1 MENPDFL
8 TTPFEKANCLEI
20 SRGLKNR
27 GPDPCNGGLSG
38 SLFSFWPSKAKDIK
52 LPFKYHGDGVILKKT
67 ETFSEV
73 FLFRV

>member
-1 MENPDFL
+1 MANPDFL
-8 TTPFEKANCLEI
+8 TTTFEKANCLEL

-52 LPFKYHGDGVILKKT
+52 LPFKYSDGVILKKI
-67 ETFSEV
+67 EPFSEV

>member
-8 TTPFEKANCLEI
+8 TTTFEKANCLEL

-27 GPDPCNGGLSG
+27 GPDPCNGGLSC
-38 SLFSFWPSKAKDIK
+38 SLFSSWPSKAKDIK
-52 LPFKYHGDGVILKKT
+52 LPFKYSGRVILKKT
-67 ETFSEV
+67 EPLSEV